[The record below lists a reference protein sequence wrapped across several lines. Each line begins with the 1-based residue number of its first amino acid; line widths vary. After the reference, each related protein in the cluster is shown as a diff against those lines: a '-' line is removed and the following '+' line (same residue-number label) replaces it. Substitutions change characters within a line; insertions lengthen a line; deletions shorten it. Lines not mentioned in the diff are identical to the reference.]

1 MCLLYILLWQ
11 SIYNYNAF
19 KYVHSAYHRLFRI
32 THTCMLYIHVIYTC
46 IMYYVCK
53 YNFGILYKPYF
64 TEFFF
69 QMDYEQM
76 HVQLYSRVKNIYG
89 NCSKIVRCI

>member
-1 MCLLYILLWQ
+1 MQYIKGVIQLESMCLLYILLWQ

-32 THTCMLYIHVIYTC
+32 THVCYIYMRIIVSI
-46 IMYYVCK
+46 I
-53 YNFGILYKPYF
+53 FGILNHYF
-64 TEFFF
+64 TEFYF

-76 HVQLYSRVKNIYG
+76 HVH
-89 NCSKIVRCI
+89 